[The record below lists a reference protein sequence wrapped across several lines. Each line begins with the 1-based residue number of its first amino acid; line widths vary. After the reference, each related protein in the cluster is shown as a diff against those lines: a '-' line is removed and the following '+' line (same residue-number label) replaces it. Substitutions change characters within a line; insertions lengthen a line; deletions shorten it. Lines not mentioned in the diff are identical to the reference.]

1 MTEHVKQAPQS
12 IANVLGRATKKQHY
26 RRLRFMVLA
35 IGVLCVLGI
44 AGIMLLDRDE
54 SKPIFTTALVESGD
68 LSIVVTATGRLQPVN
83 QVEVGTEVSGTIKTV
98 LADFNDR
105 VTAGDILVKLDT
117 EQLEAQFRQS
127 SAALSLAQAGVLDAQ
142 ATLIETKNRLTR
154 TKELVTKGL
163 STDEELDRNVAAFA
177 RSEAGFAIA
186 KAKVD
191 QAQAQQDANRRAL
204 EKAIIRSPIDG
215 VVLERRV
222 EPGQTVAA
230 ALQTPTL
237 LVLAEDL
244 TKMVLLVGVDE
255 ADIGHIKV
263 AQSAFFTVDAYP
275 EKRFHA
281 EIQQVRVAPKSID
294 GVVTYETL
302 LTVDNSDLLL
312 LPGMTATAEILVANI
327 RHAVL
332 VPNAALRFTPRQA
345 SEVPM
350 RALSLFGRTHQGSG
364 EAPPETP
371 LPEQIEQS
379 QVWVLEAGTPVSIPV
394 ETGATDGSKTEILGN
409 SLKSGQ
415 KVIVSQLFGST

>member
-1 MTEHVKQAPQS
+1 MTQPAKKEAQAITS
-12 IANVLGRATKKQHY
+12 VLGRATRRQHY
-26 RRLRFMVLA
+26 WRLRLMFSA
-35 IGVLCVLGI
+35 IGVLCILGI
-44 AGIMLLDRDE
+44 AGVMLLDHKD
-54 SKPIFTTALVESGD
+54 SMPIYTTVAVERGD
-68 LSIVVTATGRLQPVN
+68 LSLVVTATGRLQPVKE
-83 QVEVGTEVSGTIKTV
+83 VEVGTEVSGTIESV
-98 LADFNDR
+98 LVDFNDR

-117 EQLEAQFRQS
+117 EQLEAQYRQS
-127 SAALSLAQAGVLDAQ
+127 SAALSLSQAGVIEAQ

-154 TKELVTKGL
+154 TKELIEKGL

-204 EKAIIRSPIDG
+204 EKAIIRSPISG
-215 VVLERRV
+215 IVLESRV

-244 TKMVLLVGVDE
+244 TKMILLVGVDE
-255 ADIGHIKV
+255 ADIGHVKV
-263 AQSAFFTVDAYP
+263 AQSALFTVDAYP
-275 EKRFHA
+275 QKQFHA
-281 EIQQVRVAPKSID
+281 EIQQVRVAPKNID

-312 LPGMTATAEILVANI
+312 LPGMTATAEIQVANI

-332 VPNAALRFTPRQA
+332 VPNAALRFTPRHD
-345 SEVPM
+345 SEAP
-350 RALSLFGRTHQGSG
+350 AKSFSLFGRPKENREDSFPD
-364 EAPPETP
+364 PPQADP
-371 LPEQIEQS
+371 LSQT

-394 ETGATDGSKTEILGN
+394 VIGASDGSKTEIIGN
-409 SLKSGQ
+409 NLKPGQ
-415 KVIVSQLFGST
+415 KVIVNQLLGST